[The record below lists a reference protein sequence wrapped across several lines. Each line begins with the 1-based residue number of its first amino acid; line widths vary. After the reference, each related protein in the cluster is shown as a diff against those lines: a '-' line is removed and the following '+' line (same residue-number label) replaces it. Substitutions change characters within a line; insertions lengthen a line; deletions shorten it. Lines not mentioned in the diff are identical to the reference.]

1 MDEHRAAAQAETNK
15 PIFISIVPDG
25 GIFTI
30 SPWQCREY
38 ADEWKDFTNR
48 ASSDGQRKL
57 GQIMMEIWLDA
68 EARFEDGLRAVHLER
83 R

>member
-15 PIFISIVPDG
+15 PISKSIVPDG

-30 SPWQCREY
+30 SPRQYREY

-68 EARFEDGLRAVHLER
+68 AARFEDGLRAVHLER